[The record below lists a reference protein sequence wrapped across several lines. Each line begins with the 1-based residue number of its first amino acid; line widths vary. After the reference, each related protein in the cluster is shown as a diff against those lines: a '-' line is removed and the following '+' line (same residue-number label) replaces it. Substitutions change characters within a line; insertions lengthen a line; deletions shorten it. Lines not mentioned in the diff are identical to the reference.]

1 MPVAVPRG
9 TAQIFTQSLLHSPW
23 VNSDTEPRKAFVVSW
38 LPRAVPIGWDSHS
51 QLDALRDQ
59 FPRLKKHMADIRLGR
74 EHIIPTKA
82 ELNHFVST
90 YEELWPETFLP
101 GADGPSAESLEAA
114 GRRAAPKL

>member
-1 MPVAVPRG
+1 MSLSDRVVVADVPMPPDFRYTECEPMPVAVPRG

-59 FPRLKKHMADIRLGR
+59 FPRFKVILPPAPAVSNEGRDLG
-74 EHIIPTKA
+74 
-82 ELNHFVST
+82 S
-90 YEELWPETFLP
+90 
-101 GADGPSAESLEAA
+101 
-114 GRRAAPKL
+114 